1 MNTFHEIVTTPT
13 FSITITLVIFSIAT
27 LLYHKT
33 RLFFLNPVLVAVV
46 TIIIFLKIFN
56 IDYDTYNKGGNI
68 ISFFLGPAVVALAL
82 PLYHQ
87 RRLIKQHGLTL
98 LISITSG
105 LLAGTATAVFIAKLG
120 GLSQEAVISLTPKS
134 VTTPIAIAVTQKIG
148 GNVSMT
154 AAFVVIA
161 GILGAA
167 VGPLFLKKIRI
178 QSKTAFGAA
187 MGTAS
192 HGIGT
197 ARANEEGETEGAF
210 SGLALCLAGVIT
222 SILLPIIIKLIF

>member
-1 MNTFHEIVTTPT
+1 MNEFQQIVSTPT
-13 FSITITLVIFSIAT
+13 FSIAMTLVIFSIAT
-27 LLYHKT
+27 MLYHKT
-33 RLFFLNPVLVAVV
+33 KLFFLNPVLVAVV
-46 TIIIFLKIFN
+46 VIIAFLKIFN
-56 IDYDTYNKGGNI
+56 IDYDTYNKGGRF

-105 LLAGTATAVFIAKLG
+105 LVAGTAPAVLIAKYG
-120 GLSQEAVISLTPKS
+120 GLTKEAMISMTPKS
-134 VTTPIAIAVTQKIG
+134 VTTPIAIAVTEKIG

-167 VGPLFLKKIRI
+167 IGPIFLKKIGV

-187 MGTAS
+187 IGTAS

-197 ARANEEGETEGAF
+197 ARANEEGETQGAF

-222 SILLPIIIKLIF
+222 SILLPIIIKSIF